1 MEVFQQSSNSGHC
14 TFRIINFCQV
24 TFFPV
29 EQQISNEL
37 LYTIVNV
44 KNIYTIGCVFA
55 SCDSDKEGNKEKCEM
70 ARLQTNQE
78 DVR

>member
-1 MEVFQQSSNSGHC
+1 M
-14 TFRIINFCQV
+14 
-24 TFFPV
+24 
-29 EQQISNEL
+29 L
-37 LYTIVNV
+37 